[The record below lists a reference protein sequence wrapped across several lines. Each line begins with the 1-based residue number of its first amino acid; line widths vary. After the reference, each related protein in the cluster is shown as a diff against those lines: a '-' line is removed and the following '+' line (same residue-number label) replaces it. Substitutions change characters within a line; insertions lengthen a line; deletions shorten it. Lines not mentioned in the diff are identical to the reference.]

1 MIRIGSRGS
10 QLARWQA
17 LHIAARLQ
25 ALGHDSTIQIIHTTG
40 DRVQSAPFA
49 QVGTKGMFTKEIEEA
64 LLADSIDLAVHSMK
78 DLPTELLPEF
88 TIAATP
94 ERAEARDAFLS
105 VHYESL
111 QALPASAK
119 VGTSSLRRQA
129 QLRALRSDLQIQELR
144 GNVDTRLRKLA
155 DGQYDA
161 ILLAAAGLERL
172 RLTEHL
178 RGYFSIEE
186 ICPAA
191 AQGALAIECRSNDAK
206 TQAMLAALHHVPT
219 NFAVTVERTVLARL
233 GGGCHLPVGV
243 YCGHYADGWRV
254 QAAVA
259 RPDGS
264 AVLRE
269 QATAQPVD
277 LSAASAQAL
286 GNTVAE
292 TLLQRGA
299 AALLG
304 ETHCAGDAAV
314 EPHL

>member
-17 LHIAARLQ
+17 LHVAARLQ
-25 ALGHDSTIQIIHTTG
+25 ALGHDSVIEIIHTTG
-40 DRVQSAPFA
+40 DRMQSAPFA

-64 LLADSIDLAVHSMK
+64 LLAGSIDLAVHSMK
-78 DLPTELLPEF
+78 DLPTELLPAF

-94 ERAEARDAFLS
+94 ERAEPRDAFLS
-105 VHYESL
+105 LRYASL
-111 QALPASAK
+111 QALPAGAT

-129 QLRALRSDLQIQELR
+129 QVRALRGDLQIQELR

-155 DGQYDA
+155 EGQYDA

-191 AQGALAIECRSNDAK
+191 AQGALAIECRSNDAA
-206 TQAMLAALHHVPT
+206 TRGILAALHHEPT
-219 NFAVTVERTVLARL
+219 HFAVTVERAVLARL
-233 GGGCHLPVGV
+233 GGGCHVPVGV
-243 YCGHYADGWRV
+243 FCEPQNDAWRV
-254 QAAVA
+254 TAVVA

-264 AVLRE
+264 AALRE
-269 QATAQPVD
+269 QTLVPIRD
-277 LSAASAQAL
+277 FSANSASVL
-286 GNTVAE
+286 GNSVAE
-292 TLLQRGA
+292 KLLLRGA
-299 AALLG
+299 AALLA
-304 ETHCAGDAAV
+304 ETPAQPGV
-314 EPHL
+314 ERQP